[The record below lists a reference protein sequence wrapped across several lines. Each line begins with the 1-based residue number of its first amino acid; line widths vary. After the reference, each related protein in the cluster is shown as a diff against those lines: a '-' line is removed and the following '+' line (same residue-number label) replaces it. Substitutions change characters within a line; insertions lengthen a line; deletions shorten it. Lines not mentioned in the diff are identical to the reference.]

1 MTTHVREC
9 VRAALAFLAASLVLF
24 AFAGATFAAE
34 GGIRS
39 PLKDEVSSIPGFI
52 EAALK
57 ALVMIALPIL
67 TLFIVYS
74 GFKFISAQG
83 NSSKLE
89 EAKKNFMYV
98 IIGALLILGAWV
110 IATLIGG
117 TVSQLVAG

>member
-1 MTTHVREC
+1 MKTLVIRILPVIT
-9 VRAALAFLAASLVLF
+9 ATAFLMLLAVLPAYAAD
-24 AFAGATFAAE
+24 
-34 GGIRS
+34 GIQS
-39 PLKDEVSSIPGFI
+39 PLKPEVSSIPGFI

-89 EAKKNFMYV
+89 EAKKNFLYV

-110 IATLIGG
+110 VATLVGG
-117 TVSQLVAG
+117 TINQLTG

>member
-1 MTTHVREC
+1 MKTLVIRILPVIT
-9 VRAALAFLAASLVLF
+9 AAAFLVLLSLP
-24 AFAGATFAAE
+24 AFAAE
-34 GGIRS
+34 GIQS
-39 PLKDEVSSIPGFI
+39 PLKPEVSSIPGFI

-98 IIGALLILGAWV
+98 IIGSLLILGAWV
-110 IATLIGG
+110 VATLVGG
-117 TVSQLVAG
+117 TVNQLTG

>member
-1 MTTHVREC
+1 MLASRILPVVT
-9 VRAALAFLAASLVLF
+9 AAAFLMLLSLP
-24 AFAGATFAAE
+24 TYAAE
-34 GGIRS
+34 GIQS
-39 PLKDEVSSIPGFI
+39 PLKPEVSSIPGFI

-98 IIGALLILGAWV
+98 IIGSLLILGAWV
-110 IATLIGG
+110 VATLVGG
-117 TVSQLVAG
+117 TVNQLTG

>member
-1 MTTHVREC
+1 MKTLVSRILPVTT
-9 VRAALAFLAASLVLF
+9 ATAFLMLLAVLP
-24 AFAGATFAAE
+24 AYAAE
-34 GGIRS
+34 GGIQS
-39 PLKDEVSSIPGFI
+39 PLKPEVSSIPAFI

-98 IIGALLILGAWV
+98 IIGSLLILGAWV
-110 IATLIGG
+110 VATLVGG
-117 TVSQLVAG
+117 TVNQLTG

>member
-1 MTTHVREC
+1 MKKFTARYLPIVMSTLILL
-9 VRAALAFLAASLVLF
+9 ALTLAV
-24 AFAGATFAAE
+24 TVQAAE
-34 GGIRS
+34 GEGIKS
-39 PLKDEVSSIPGFI
+39 PLRDEVSSIPGFI

-57 ALVMIALPIL
+57 ALVLIALPIL

-98 IIGALLILGAWV
+98 IIGSLLILGAWV
-110 IATLIGG
+110 VATLVGG
-117 TVSQLVAG
+117 TVNQLTG

>member
-1 MTTHVREC
+1 MKTLVSRILPVTT
-9 VRAALAFLAASLVLF
+9 ATAFLMLLAVLPAYAAD
-24 AFAGATFAAE
+24 
-34 GGIRS
+34 GIQS
-39 PLKDEVSSIPGFI
+39 PLKPEVSSIPGFI

-98 IIGALLILGAWV
+98 IIGSLLILGAWV
-110 IATLIGG
+110 VATLVGG
-117 TVSQLVAG
+117 TVNQLTG

>member
-1 MTTHVREC
+1 MKTLVSRILPVIT
-9 VRAALAFLAASLVLF
+9 ATAFLMLLAVLPAYAAD
-24 AFAGATFAAE
+24 
-34 GGIRS
+34 GIQS
-39 PLKDEVSSIPGFI
+39 PLKPEVSSIPGFI

-67 TLFIVYS
+67 KLFIVYS

-110 IATLIGG
+110 VATLVGG
-117 TVSQLVAG
+117 TVNQLTG

>member
-1 MTTHVREC
+1 MKTLVSRILPVIT
-9 VRAALAFLAASLVLF
+9 ATAFLMLLAVLPAYAAD
-24 AFAGATFAAE
+24 
-34 GGIRS
+34 GIQS
-39 PLKDEVSSIPGFI
+39 PLKPEVSSIPGFI

-98 IIGALLILGAWV
+98 IIGSLLILGAWV
-110 IATLIGG
+110 VATLVGG
-117 TVSQLVAG
+117 TVNQLTG